1 MKYAYDSIHISIIN
15 IRIKMAKN
23 KDNKTDSLDLSSIN
37 TPTKSEKN
45 KAISIKNLFKKQSGP
60 NRDEEGKFASKSTI
74 GTGGGL
80 ANMKRINWN
89 RFIPLVILVAL
100 AGGAL
105 VYISSAATNASDA
118 VYKWYSMCG
127 YNPLPH
133 PSHSS
138 GFKYWLKQL
147 ENDPYNQDK
156 TYASFKAASAAKGV
170 KNCPKNNPA
179 KITVPEDKKPKIT
192 NYTNIVLLDYLSP
205 SIAKTGDSQKR
216 ANWAVDIASKKSVT
230 SADYNKVGGYV
241 NDIRANINI
250 TNGYKTSAQDK
261 YNKAI
266 SNELSRNQGQPILNL
281 IKEIQ
286 KEIEAQNG
294 HFSKAQYAY
303 KSMESKL
310 KGVVTTDPKVAAFQ
324 TPKSSCKS
332 GYHAQKGSVNIS
344 WKVPGTNDVKSG
356 SINAVTCNK
365 NKKGT
370 TPVWDVTKASRVCT
384 GEYIA
389 RRVNKTLTGTG
400 YKNAPPAGWVCF
412 RGADL
417 W

>member
-1 MKYAYDSIHISIIN
+1 
-15 IRIKMAKN
+15 MAEKN
-23 KDNKTDSLDLSSIN
+23 NSKTDSLDLSSVN
-37 TPTKSEKN
+37 KSSKSKKTN
-45 KAISIKNLFKKQSGP
+45 KTLTQNLFKKQSGP
-60 NRDEEGKFASKSTI
+60 NRDEEGKFAAKSTI
-74 GTGGGL
+74 GGDGGL
-80 ANMKRINWN
+80 ANMKRINWT
-89 RFIPLVILVAL
+89 RFFPLVILVAL

-105 VYISSAATNASDA
+105 VYISSAATNAGNA
-118 VYKWYSMCG
+118 VYSWYSACG
-127 YNPLPH
+127 YKPMPNTWTN
-133 PSHSS
+133 S
-138 GFKYWLKQL
+138 GYKYWVNMLNK
-147 ENDPYNQDK
+147 DPFNQDK
-156 TYASFKAASAAKGV
+156 TYASFKAASAANGIK
-170 KNCPKNNPA
+170 KCPTNNPA
-179 KITVPEDKKPKIT
+179 KIAVPDDKKPKIT

>member
-1 MKYAYDSIHISIIN
+1 
-15 IRIKMAKN
+15 MAEKN
-23 KDNKTDSLDLSSIN
+23 NSKTDSLDLSSVN
-37 TPTKSEKN
+37 KSSKSKKTN
-45 KAISIKNLFKKQSGP
+45 KTLTQNLFKKQSGP
-60 NRDEEGKFASKSTI
+60 NRDEEGKFAAKSTI
-74 GTGGGL
+74 GGDGGL
-80 ANMKRINWN
+80 ANMKRINWT
-89 RFIPLVILVAL
+89 RFFPLVILVAL

-105 VYISSAATNASDA
+105 VYISSAATNAGNA
-118 VYKWYSMCG
+118 VYSWYSACG
-127 YNPLPH
+127 YKPMPNTWTN
-133 PSHSS
+133 S
-138 GFKYWLKQL
+138 GYKYWVNMLNK
-147 ENDPYNQDK
+147 DPFNQDK
-156 TYASFKAASAAKGV
+156 TYASFKAASAANGIK
-170 KNCPKNNPA
+170 KCPTNNPA
-179 KITVPEDKKPKIT
+179 KIAVPEDKKPKIT